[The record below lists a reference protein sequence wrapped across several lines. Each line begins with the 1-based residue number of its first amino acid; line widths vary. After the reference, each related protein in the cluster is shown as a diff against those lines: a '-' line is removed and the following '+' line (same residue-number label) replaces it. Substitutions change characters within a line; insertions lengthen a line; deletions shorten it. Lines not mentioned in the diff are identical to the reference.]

1 MFGLGMQEIIVIA
14 LIILLLFGGKKIPEL
29 MKGLGKGV
37 KSFKD
42 GMKDVDESTKDE
54 TKKDEELRQMD
65 EGTNALT
72 FWDHLDVLRSSL
84 IRMGVAIVILAIV
97 AFAMKDLLFSVVLAP
112 RSSDFITYQLLGVD
126 AFHINLMN
134 TGLTEQFMIHMRT
147 AIYAGLLLAS
157 PYILYELF
165 RFVSPALYQN
175 ERRYAVWIV
184 GAAYL
189 MFLMGTLVNYFVVF
203 PLTVRF
209 LGTYQV
215 SPDVANM
222 LTLQSYIDTL
232 LGMSLVMGVV
242 FELPVVCGLM
252 GRMGLINSH
261 MMSQFRRH
269 AIVAILVVAA
279 IITPTTDVF
288 TLFVV
293 ALPIYLLYELSIQI
307 VKVTN

>member
-1 MFGLGMQEIIVIA
+1 
-14 LIILLLFGGKKIPEL
+14 
-29 MKGLGKGV
+29 MKT
-37 KSFKD
+37 D
-42 GMKDVDESTKDE
+42 
-54 TKKDEELRQMD
+54 
-65 EGTNALT
+65 ALT

-84 IRMGVAIVILAIV
+84 IRMGVAVVVFAV
-97 AFAMKDLLFSVVLAP
+97 AAFCLKEPLFSVVLAP
-112 RSSDFITYQLLGVD
+112 RSSDFVTYRLLGVD
-126 AFHINLMN
+126 PFSIHLMN

-147 AIYAGLLLAS
+147 AIYAGLLVAS

-165 RFVSPALYQN
+165 RFVSPGLYQN

-184 GAAYL
+184 GAAYV
-189 MFLMGTLVNYFVVF
+189 MFLLGTLINYFVVF

-222 LTLQSYIDTL
+222 LTLQSYVDTL
-232 LGMSLVMGVV
+232 IGMSLVMGVV
-242 FELPVVCGLM
+242 FELPVVCGLL
-252 GRMGLINSH
+252 GRMGLISSR
-261 MMSQFRRH
+261 MMSEYRRH

-279 IITPTTDVF
+279 IITPTTDMF

-307 VKVTN
+307 VRCTRKN

>member
-1 MFGLGMQEIIVIA
+1 
-14 LIILLLFGGKKIPEL
+14 
-29 MKGLGKGV
+29 MKT
-37 KSFKD
+37 D
-42 GMKDVDESTKDE
+42 P
-54 TKKDEELRQMD
+54 
-65 EGTNALT
+65 LT

-84 IRMGVAIVILAIV
+84 IRMGVAIVVFAV
-97 AFAMKDLLFSVVLAP
+97 AAFCLKEPLFSVVLAP
-112 RSSDFITYQLLGVD
+112 RSSDFVTYRLLGVD
-126 AFHINLMN
+126 PFSIHLMN

-147 AIYAGLLLAS
+147 AIYAGLLVAS

-165 RFVSPALYQN
+165 RFVSPGLYQN

-184 GAAYL
+184 GAAYV
-189 MFLMGTLVNYFVVF
+189 MFLVGTLTNYFVVF

-222 LTLQSYIDTL
+222 LTLQSYVDTL
-232 LGMSLVMGVV
+232 IGMSLVMGVV
-242 FELPVVCGLM
+242 FELPVVCGLL
-252 GRMGLINSH
+252 GRMGLINSR
-261 MMSQFRRH
+261 MMSEYRRH

-279 IITPTTDVF
+279 IITPTTDMF

-307 VKVTN
+307 VRGTGKIKKLKN

>member
-1 MFGLGMQEIIVIA
+1 
-14 LIILLLFGGKKIPEL
+14 
-29 MKGLGKGV
+29 MKG
-37 KSFKD
+37 
-42 GMKDVDESTKDE
+42 
-54 TKKDEELRQMD
+54 
-65 EGTNALT
+65 EGLT

-84 IRMGVAIVILAIV
+84 IRMAVAVAVLAV
-97 AFAMKDLLFSVVLAP
+97 AAFVLKEQLFSVVLAP
-112 RSSDFITYQLLGVD
+112 RSSDFVTYRLLGVTP
-126 AFHINLMN
+126 FHLHLMN

-147 AIYAGLLLAS
+147 ALYAGLLAAS
-157 PYILYELF
+157 PYVLYELF
-165 RFVSPALYQN
+165 RFVSPGLYQN
-175 ERRYAVWIV
+175 ERRYAGWIV
-184 GAAYL
+184 GAAYV
-189 MFLMGTLVNYFVVF
+189 MFLVGTLVNYFVVF

-222 LTLQSYIDTL
+222 LTLQSYVDTL

-252 GRMGLINSH
+252 GRMGLLTDQWMNDY
-261 MMSQFRRH
+261 RRH

-293 ALPIYLLYELSIQI
+293 TLPIYLLYEVSIWI
-307 VKVTN
+307 VRITKQNNL

>member
-1 MFGLGMQEIIVIA
+1 V
-14 LIILLLFGGKKIPEL
+14 
-29 MKGLGKGV
+29 KG
-37 KSFKD
+37 
-42 GMKDVDESTKDE
+42 
-54 TKKDEELRQMD
+54 
-65 EGTNALT
+65 EGLT

-84 IRMGVAIVILAIV
+84 IRMAVAVAVLAV
-97 AFAMKDLLFSVVLAP
+97 AAFVLKEQLFSVVLAP
-112 RSSDFITYQLLGVD
+112 RSSDFVTYRLLGVTP
-126 AFHINLMN
+126 FHLHLMN

-147 AIYAGLLLAS
+147 ALYAGLLAAS
-157 PYILYELF
+157 PYVLYELF
-165 RFVSPALYQN
+165 RFVSPGLYQN
-175 ERRYAVWIV
+175 ERRYAGWIV
-184 GAAYL
+184 GAAYV
-189 MFLMGTLVNYFVVF
+189 MFLVGTLVNYFVVF

-222 LTLQSYIDTL
+222 LTLQSYVDTL

-252 GRMGLINSH
+252 GRMGLLTDQWMNDY
-261 MMSQFRRH
+261 RRH

-293 ALPIYLLYELSIQI
+293 ALPIYLLYEVSIWI
-307 VKVTN
+307 VRITKQNNL

>member
-1 MFGLGMQEIIVIA
+1 M
-14 LIILLLFGGKKIPEL
+14 
-29 MKGLGKGV
+29 
-37 KSFKD
+37 S
-42 GMKDVDESTKDE
+42 S
-54 TKKDEELRQMD
+54 
-65 EGTNALT
+65 EGLT

-84 IRMGVAIVILAIV
+84 IRIAVTVTVLAVV
-97 AFAMKDLLFSVVLAP
+97 AFVLKEQLFGVVLAP
-112 RSSDFITYQLLGVD
+112 RSSDFVTYRLLGVTP
-126 AFHINLMN
+126 FHLHLMN

-147 AIYAGLLLAS
+147 ALYAGLLAAS
-157 PYILYELF
+157 PYVLYELF
-165 RFVSPALYQN
+165 RFVSPGLYQN
-175 ERRYAVWIV
+175 ERRYAGWIV
-184 GAAYL
+184 GAAYV
-189 MFLMGTLVNYFVVF
+189 MFLVGTLVNYFVAF

-222 LTLQSYIDTL
+222 LTLQSYVDTL

-252 GRMGLINSH
+252 GRMGLLNDQW
-261 MMSQFRRH
+261 MSDYRRH

-293 ALPIYLLYELSIQI
+293 ALPIYLLYEVSIGI
-307 VKVTN
+307 VRITKLNK

>member
-1 MFGLGMQEIIVIA
+1 
-14 LIILLLFGGKKIPEL
+14 
-29 MKGLGKGV
+29 
-37 KSFKD
+37 
-42 GMKDVDESTKDE
+42 
-54 TKKDEELRQMD
+54 MD

-175 ERRYAVWIV
+175 ERRYAVWVV

>member
-1 MFGLGMQEIIVIA
+1 
-14 LIILLLFGGKKIPEL
+14 
-29 MKGLGKGV
+29 MKT
-37 KSFKD
+37 
-42 GMKDVDESTKDE
+42 EP
-54 TKKDEELRQMD
+54 
-65 EGTNALT
+65 LT

-84 IRMGVAIVILAIV
+84 IRMGVAIVVFAV
-97 AFAMKDLLFSVVLAP
+97 AAFCLKEELFSVVLAP
-112 RSSDFITYQLLGVD
+112 RSSDFVTYRLLGVD
-126 AFHINLMN
+126 PFSIHLMN

-147 AIYAGLLLAS
+147 AIYAGLLVAS

-165 RFVSPALYQN
+165 RFVSPGLYQN

-184 GAAYL
+184 GAAYV
-189 MFLMGTLVNYFVVF
+189 MFLVGTLTNYFVVF

-222 LTLQSYIDTL
+222 LTLQSYVDTL
-232 LGMSLVMGVV
+232 IGMSLVMGVV
-242 FELPVVCGLM
+242 FELPVVCGLL

-261 MMSQFRRH
+261 MMSEYRRH

-279 IITPTTDVF
+279 IITPTTDMF

-293 ALPIYLLYELSIQI
+293 ALPIYLLYEMSIQI
-307 VKVTN
+307 VKLMSN